1 MSQLNAIRPPT
12 DAHAVLA
19 ARLAVSATATGGE
32 AMSDV
37 EFFDWLDQ
45 RRRGH
50 GQEVHRTTF
59 AELSGWHFDA
69 DTGDLEHRSGRFFA
83 VRGLRVESGFGPVRA
98 WSQPIIRQPEIGILG
113 LAVREI
119 NGVLHCLMQAKS
131 EPGNVNG
138 VQLSP
143 TVQATKSNYTRVHGG
158 SPVPYLDCFREPG
171 ARGHQVLADVL
182 QSEQGSWFFCKR
194 NRNMIVE
201 VGPEVEA
208 GEDFCWLTLRQVNA
222 LLHYENL
229 VNMDARTVLSCLP
242 DWHHGTD
249 PAPGVHSD
257 VAVRS
262 WITRQQSELE
272 VNATLLPLRE
282 VEGHGWYR
290 TADRIAHERGLFFSI
305 VPVHVASGRREVASW
320 SQPLLQ
326 PHGTGVVAMLV
337 RPIDGILHCLVHAR
351 AEPGYVDVV
360 ELGPTVQCTPRNYAH
375 LPAADRPR
383 FLGAVTDA
391 TPERI
396 LFDTVLSEEGGRFLH
411 AQNRYLIV
419 EADEADTTDG
429 AVPDEVPDEYRWL
442 TLHQLGELLKYSH
455 YLNVQARTLVAA
467 LRTVT
472 GVPAE
477 ARSVATGL
485 RSAGVGLTA
494 AAGGALP
501 DGGTARADHR

>member
-1 MSQLNAIRPPT
+1 MPRLNATGPTPDT
-12 DAHAVLA
+12 DALLA
-19 ARLAVSATATGGE
+19 ARLAVSASADGGE

-37 EFFDWLDQ
+37 GFFAWLDE
-45 RRRGH
+45 RRRKH
-50 GQEVHRTTF
+50 SQEVRRTTF
-59 AELSGWHFDA
+59 AELSGWHFA
-69 DTGDLEHRSGRFFA
+69 PDTGDLEHRSGRFFA
-83 VRGLRVESGFGPVRA
+83 VRGLRVRTDFGPVPE

-158 SPVPYLDCFREPG
+158 SSVPYLDCFREPR
-171 ARGHQVLADVL
+171 ARGHRVLADVL

-208 GEDFCWLTLRQVNA
+208 GEDFCWLTLRQVNG

-242 DWHHGTD
+242 DWHHAAR
-249 PAPGVHSD
+249 PAPGIHSD

-262 WITRQQSELE
+262 WITTQQSERE
-272 VNATLLPLRE
+272 VSAALLPLRE
-282 VEGHGWYR
+282 VEGRGWYR
-290 TADRIAHERGLFFSI
+290 TEDRISHERGLFFSI
-305 VPVHVASGRREVASW
+305 VPVDVVSIRREVASW
-320 SQPLLQ
+320 SQPLLE
-326 PHGTGVVAMLV
+326 PHGTGVVAMLM
-337 RPIDGILHCLVHAR
+337 RRIDGVPHCLVHAR
-351 AEPGYVDVV
+351 VEPGYVDVV
-360 ELGPTVQCTPRNYAH
+360 ELGPTVQCTPENYAH
-375 LPAADRPR
+375 LPADRRPR
-383 FLGAVTDA
+383 FLDLVEAA
-391 TPERI
+391 RSEQI
-396 LFDTVLSEEGGRFLH
+396 LFDTVLSEEGGRFLF

-419 EADEADTTDG
+419 EVDDG
-429 AVPDEVPDEYRWL
+429 IPGDVPDEYRWV
-442 TLHQLGELLKYSH
+442 TLRQLGELLKYSH

-472 GVPAE
+472 GIADGLP
-477 ARSVATGL
+477 VAGFGL
-485 RSAGVGLTA
+485 QDVGRILPGMGAG
-494 AAGGALP
+494 
-501 DGGTARADHR
+501 RADHR